1 MCEIIHTH
9 IHIYSTV
16 HTHTHIHSLPPSPPT
31 HTHAPFM
38 HRGAACAA
46 ICIAVIRKVGTNCK
60 VIKWSIAIYVCIYVY
75 VVYVYVCVCM
85 CVCTTCDTAQL
96 SDCWAAVNAVNE
108 LQVGH
113 TSNANQCAQVNKE
126 RARCCLSLPLHLPLV
141 TALPYPAS
149 ALPHSL
155 LRPQAQRTLNIA
167 IFTATSAHLTLPL
180 AALPSPSLSPSLRLS
195 LSLIDSTCRTKPQCC
210 ACVCMCVCS
219 CTQIHWHFIAFYLP
233 QLTFCSENTRHVAGK
248 LSTWNDMPIKLMHLL
263 PDMSQAPPSIP
274 LSHSTP
280 RPFYYR

>member
-1 MCEIIHTH
+1 
-9 IHIYSTV
+9 
-16 HTHTHIHSLPPSPPT
+16 
-31 HTHAPFM
+31 M

-141 TALPYPAS
+141 TIFPYPAS

-155 LRPQAQRTLNIA
+155 LRPQAQRTRNIA

-210 ACVCMCVCS
+210 AYVCVC
-219 CTQIHWHFIAFYLP
+219 
-233 QLTFCSENTRHVAGK
+233 VAAHK
-248 LSTWNDMPIKLMHLL
+248 STDI
-263 PDMSQAPPSIP
+263 
-274 LSHSTP
+274 LSHSTCLNLP
-280 RPFYYR
+280 SAQRTRGTSLANFQHEMTCRLN